1 MDNFYEMATIVLGC
15 AVIAQYM
22 AKKKIERLTQ
32 RMFYMMD
39 KLAHK
44 DWVIQTTDDG
54 YMVTDEEG
62 DKVFS
67 VKDKGKSRG

>member
-1 MDNFYEMATIVLGC
+1 
-15 AVIAQYM
+15 
-22 AKKKIERLTQ
+22 
-32 RMFYMMD
+32 MFYMMD